1 MESVGAPEPARAKC
15 PGCEGTEVRSVQET
29 RADPASLRDG
39 LSDRLASEP
48 GVASRGDSWLHC
60 VEGAL
65 MTGVGAGLAY
75 SGVQGDKPLYTIG
88 GSLLAVLLLVGTAA
102 VIRGEARE
110 RRVVAA
116 GRARAEELSR
126 SASYCPGCASVFYA
140 DGTPWQGVLTPE
152 QYQKYVWTEAGYG
165 TRLDA
170 AAKDVALPPGIPV
183 RQGGAPGH
191 A

>member
-1 MESVGAPEPARAKC
+1 MESVGAEEPARANC
-15 PGCEGTEVRSVQET
+15 PGCGGAEIRTVQET
-29 RADPASLRDG
+29 CADPASVHDG
-39 LSDRLASEP
+39 LSDRLASGP
-48 GVASRGDSWLHC
+48 GVASRGDSWLHF

-65 MTGVGAGLAY
+65 MTGVCAGLAY
-75 SGVQGDKPLYTIG
+75 SGVQDDKPLYTIG
-88 GSLLAVLLLVGTAA
+88 GSLLAVLLLIGTVV

-126 SASYCPGCASVFYA
+126 SASYCSGCASVFYA

-165 TRLDA
+165 TRLDVR
-170 AAKDVALPPGIPV
+170 AKDVTLPPGIPV
-183 RQGGAPGH
+183 RQGGAPDH